1 MFLNHDAAFADITP
15 VKTPAA
21 PQISATVTAH
31 TLMETESGWAAVDS
45 LQAGDAVATLDGG
58 FAEITAITRPDRSAP
73 LVHIPGGVLST
84 CSEIAVPAD
93 AHVALHTPA
102 RWIDA
107 PVVSVP
113 VKALSGWCGIRPTLF
128 NGPDLTQLHFA
139 DEEMIYAQSGLLI
152 HAAPSTGDSFFPKL
166 SYGDAR
172 AILALSAGKMGQPDT
187 IAA

>member
-15 VKTPAA
+15 IKTPAI
-21 PQISATVTAH
+21 PHISATVTAH
-31 TLMETESGWAAVDS
+31 TLLETENGWDTVDT
-45 LQAGDAVATLDGG
+45 LQAGDAIATLDGG
-58 FAEITAITRPDRSAP
+58 FAEITAITHPDRSAQ

-84 CSEIAVPAD
+84 CSEIALPAD
-93 AHVALHTPA
+93 AHIALHTPA

-113 VKALSGWCGIRPTLF
+113 VKALSGWRGIRPTLF

-152 HAAPSTGDSFFPKL
+152 HAAPTTGESFFPKL

-172 AILALSAGKMGQPDT
+172 AMLALSAGKIGQPDT
-187 IAA
+187 VAA